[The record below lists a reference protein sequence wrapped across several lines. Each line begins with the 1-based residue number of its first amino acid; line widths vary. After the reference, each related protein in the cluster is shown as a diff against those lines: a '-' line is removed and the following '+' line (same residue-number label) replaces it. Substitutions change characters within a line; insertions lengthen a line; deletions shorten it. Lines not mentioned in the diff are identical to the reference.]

1 MYLKQRTCLNWKIF
15 PKWQNVW
22 LNCLNWLR
30 LTKTTFSTH
39 FKSAPHTRNMEFG
52 YYFWFVYHQIY
63 IKIIVVDFGPIEFL
77 LHMPLN
83 MKCNITI
90 DYTIVLGC
98 SRCQWINSIGFSK
111 TKLMLLFYLQVFAKF
126 SINFFLCSKIDWCWF
141 LWALFLLLFLE

>member
-1 MYLKQRTCLNWKIF
+1 MYLKQRICLNWKIF

-39 FKSAPHTRNMEFG
+39 FKKIRKWNLVTTSD
-52 YYFWFVYHQIY
+52 FVYHQIY
-63 IKIIVVDFGPIEFL
+63 IKITYCCWFWSNWIL

-126 SINFFLCSKIDWCWF
+126 FDQLFLLCSKIDWCWL
-141 LWALFLLLFLE
+141 LWAFFSFLE

>member
-1 MYLKQRTCLNWKIF
+1 
-15 PKWQNVW
+15 
-22 LNCLNWLR
+22 
-30 LTKTTFSTH
+30 
-39 FKSAPHTRNMEFG
+39 MEFG

-63 IKIIVVDFGPIEFL
+63 IKITYCCWFWSNWIL

-126 SINFFLCSKIDWCWF
+126 SINFCCCAQRLIDVGYF
-141 LWALFLLLFLE
+141 ELFFFFLLLNSFFFQFFAVFCSFEGEIFPCWC